1 VNKQMATLTYSGKFY
16 GWRVVGAAFVLAVF
30 GWGLGF
36 YGPPIYLQA
45 VRDSRGWSLPLVSA
59 AVTVHFL
66 FGALVVA
73 SLPRLYLRYGLPAVT
88 KAGVLSL
95 AVGISGW
102 AIAAEPWQLFAA
114 ALFSGAGWVAM
125 GAAAVNAILAPW
137 FVRTRPAALAMAYN
151 GASIGGVVFSPLWVA
166 AIGLWGFPAAAAVV
180 GVIVTICVFIL
191 ADGYFSRTPQQMGLA
206 PDGDHPGVAAVST
219 TSAAARSLLG
229 ASLWK
234 DRGFVTL
241 ALGTAL
247 GLFAQIGLLAHL
259 FSLLVPAVGAPLAG
273 IAISAATIAAIAG
286 RTLVGWLMPV
296 GADRRLV
303 ACGSLA
309 VQIAGSI
316 AFLIAG
322 GAHIPLLVL
331 GIILFGVGI
340 GNATSLP
347 PLIAQA
353 EFAREDVSRVVALNV
368 AISQGTYAF
377 APASFGLIREFAP
390 QAGVMAAAAAPYL
403 FAAAALI
410 QAAAVAAF
418 LAGRR
423 NDDRK
428 KGSGRTNRAR
438 PLPISGIFR

>member
-1 VNKQMATLTYSGKFY
+1 MAALTYSDKFY

-73 SLPRLYLRYGLPAVT
+73 RLPKLYLRYGLPAVT

-102 AIAAEPWQLFAA
+102 AIAAEPWQLFVA

-166 AIGLWGFPAAAAVV
+166 AIGVWGFPAAAAVV
-180 GVIVTICVFIL
+180 GIVVTICVFIL
-191 ADGYFSRTPQQMGLA
+191 ADCYFARTPQQMGLA
-206 PDGDHPGVAAVST
+206 PDGDRPEVSVVSV

-229 ASLWK
+229 ASLWR

-259 FSLLVPAVGAPLAG
+259 FSLLVPAVGAALAG
-273 IAISAATIAAIAG
+273 IAISAATVAAIAG

-322 GAHIPLLVL
+322 GAHIPWLVL

-353 EFAREDVSRVVALNV
+353 EFAREEVSRVVALNV

-403 FAAAALI
+403 FAAAALL

-423 NDDRK
+423 RSDALK
-428 KGSGRTNRAR
+428 
-438 PLPISGIFR
+438 F

>member
-1 VNKQMATLTYSGKFY
+1 MVALTYAKKFH
-16 GWRVVGAAFVLAVF
+16 GWRIVGAAFVLAVF

-45 VRDSRGWSLPLVSA
+45 VRDLRGWSLQLVSA

-73 SLPRLYLRYGLPAVT
+73 RLPKLYLRYGLPAVT
-88 KAGVLSL
+88 KAGALSL

-102 AIAAEPWQLFAA
+102 AVAAEPWQLFAA

-125 GAAAVNAILAPW
+125 GAAAINAILAPW
-137 FVRTRPAALAMAYN
+137 FVRTRPAALTMAYN

-166 AIGLWGFPAAAAVV
+166 AIGIWGFPAAAAAV
-180 GVIVTICVFIL
+180 GVIVTVCVWIL
-191 ADGYFSRTPQQMGLA
+191 ADFWFSSTPQQMGLA
-206 PDGDHPGVAAVST
+206 PDGDEPGDAAASSA
-219 TSAAARSLLG
+219 SAARPLSG
-229 ASLWK
+229 KSLWK

-241 ALGTAL
+241 AAGTSL

-259 FSLLVPAVGAPLAG
+259 FSLLVPAVGAQLAG
-273 IAISAATIAAIAG
+273 IAISAATMAAIAG

-303 ACGSLA
+303 ACGSFA
-309 VQIAGSI
+309 VQITGSI

-322 GAHIPLLVL
+322 GIHIPWLVL
-331 GIILFGVGI
+331 GTILFGIGI

-353 EFAREDVSRVVALNV
+353 EFAREDVSRVVSLNV

-390 QAGVMAAAAAPYL
+390 QVGAAAGAAAPYL
-403 FAAAALI
+403 FVAAALL
-410 QAAAVAAF
+410 QALALAAL

-423 NDDRK
+423 R
-428 KGSGRTNRAR
+428 SIVLA
-438 PLPISGIFR
+438 S

>member
-1 VNKQMATLTYSGKFY
+1 MAALTYSEKFY
-16 GWRVVGAAFVLAVF
+16 GWRIVGAAFVLAVF

-45 VRDSRGWSLPLVSA
+45 VRDLRGWSLPLVSA

-73 SLPRLYLRYGLPAVT
+73 RLPKLYLRYGLPAVT

-95 AVGISGW
+95 ALGISGW
-102 AIAAEPWQLFAA
+102 AVAAEPWQLFAA
-114 ALFSGAGWVAM
+114 ALLSGAGWVAM
-125 GAAAVNAILAPW
+125 GAAAINAIVAPW
-137 FVRTRPAALAMAYN
+137 FARTRPAALAMAYN

-166 AIGLWGFPAAAAVV
+166 AIGMWGFPAATAVV
-180 GVIVTICVFIL
+180 GVIVTICVWIL
-191 ADGYFSRTPQQMGLA
+191 ADVYFSRTPQQMGLA
-206 PDGDHPGVAAVST
+206 PDGDEPAVAAIFSA
-219 TSAAARSLLG
+219 SAAARPLSG
-229 ASLWK
+229 ISLWQ
-234 DRGFVTL
+234 DRRFVTL
-241 ALGTAL
+241 AAGTAL

-259 FSLLVPAVGAPLAG
+259 FSLLVPAVGAELAG
-273 IAISAATIAAIAG
+273 VAISAATMAAIAG

-303 ACGSLA
+303 ACGSFA
-309 VQIAGSI
+309 VQITGSI

-322 GAHIPLLVL
+322 GSHIPLLML

-353 EFAREDVSRVVALNV
+353 EFARQDVSRVVSLNV
-368 AISQGTYAF
+368 AISQATYAF

-390 QAGVMAAAAAPYL
+390 QAGVIAGAAAPYL
-403 FAAAALI
+403 FVVAALL
-410 QAAAVAAF
+410 QALALAAF

-423 NDDRK
+423 R
-428 KGSGRTNRAR
+428 SIAR
-438 PLPISGIFR
+438 SF

>member
-1 VNKQMATLTYSGKFY
+1 MAALTYSEKFY
-16 GWRVVGAAFVLAVF
+16 GWRIVGAAFVLAVF

-45 VRDSRGWSLPLVSA
+45 VRDLRGWSLPLVSA

-73 SLPRLYLRYGLPAVT
+73 RLPKLYLRYGLPAVT

-95 AVGISGW
+95 ALGISGW
-102 AIAAEPWQLFAA
+102 AVAAEPWQLFAA

-125 GAAAVNAILAPW
+125 GAAAINAILAPW
-137 FVRTRPAALAMAYN
+137 FARTRPAALAMAYN
-151 GASIGGVVFSPLWVA
+151 GASIGGVVFSPLWVT
-166 AIGLWGFPAAAAVV
+166 AIGMWGFPAATVVV
-180 GVIVTICVFIL
+180 GVIVTICVWIL
-191 ADGYFSRTPQQMGLA
+191 ADVYFSRTPQQMGLA
-206 PDGDHPGVAAVST
+206 PDGDEPAVAAVFS
-219 TSAAARSLLG
+219 G
-229 ASLWK
+229 ISLWQ
-234 DRGFVTL
+234 DRRFVTL
-241 ALGTAL
+241 AAGTAL

-273 IAISAATIAAIAG
+273 IAISAATMAAIAG

-303 ACGSLA
+303 ACGSFA
-309 VQIAGSI
+309 VQITGSI

-322 GAHIPLLVL
+322 GSQIPLLML

-353 EFAREDVSRVVALNV
+353 EFARQDVSRVVSLNV

-390 QAGVMAAAAAPYL
+390 QAGVVAGAAAPYL
-403 FAAAALI
+403 FVAAALL
-410 QAAAVAAF
+410 QALALAAF

-423 NDDRK
+423 Q
-428 KGSGRTNRAR
+428 GA
-438 PLPISGIFR
+438 